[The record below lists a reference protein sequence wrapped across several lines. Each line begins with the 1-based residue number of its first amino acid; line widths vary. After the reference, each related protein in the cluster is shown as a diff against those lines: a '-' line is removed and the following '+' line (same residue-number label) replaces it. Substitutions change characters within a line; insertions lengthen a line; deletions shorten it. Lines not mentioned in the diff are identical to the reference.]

1 MFDTESLT
9 LDPNTPLGPISID
22 SRALKPDDTFWAVQG
37 TRDGHEFVFDAFA
50 KGAKLAV
57 VNRAWWERNS
67 ADVRK
72 YPMVVVGDTR
82 ATLSEA
88 GKAWRERFTFPVI
101 GITGTNGKTSTK
113 DLILKLLSLRFT
125 PGGTKGNLNNDLGV
139 PLTLL
144 DIPLD
149 CDIAVIEMGAN
160 HLGEISQLC
169 KVSQPTHGL
178 VTSIGKAHL
187 EGFGSL
193 EALAHTKG
201 ELYDAVADSGV
212 AFVPTDDELCR
223 REAELNPQKIGYGFQ
238 PRPNEWTGEFHQ
250 GKGLHFDEQGRALFR
265 FDDVEIRLGL
275 PGRPAAIAA
284 LSALTVASHFWISPK
299 ACQAEIESWTGLRG
313 RVDIF
318 TAGGVTIMDDSYNAN
333 PPSMIAALETLSH
346 LQGKRRVA
354 VLGDMNELGEYAEE
368 EHRKLG
374 EAVSGFKIDQA
385 IFVGPVSKIA
395 AQAASKGGVST
406 AHFANYELLEPH
418 LKHLI
423 QNGDVVLVKASRG
436 MKLER
441 VVDYLKA
448 ART

>member
-1 MFDTESLT
+1 MLDTEPLT
-9 LDPNTPLGPISID
+9 LDSNAPLGPISID
-22 SRALKPDDTFWAVQG
+22 SRSLTSGDTFWALQG
-37 TRDGHEFVFDAFA
+37 ARDGHEFVFDAFT

-57 VNRAWWERNS
+57 VNRAWWERNLTE
-67 ADVRK
+67 ARK
-72 YPMVVVGDTR
+72 HPMVVVPDTR
-82 ATLSEA
+82 AALTEA
-88 GKAWRERFTFPVI
+88 GKVWRERFTFPVI

-160 HLGEISQLC
+160 HPGEIGQLC

-201 ELYDAVADSGV
+201 ELYDAVAENGV

-223 REAELNPQKIGYGFQ
+223 QEAERNLRKIGFGFQ
-238 PRPNEWTGEFHQ
+238 PHPDRWNGELHC
-250 GKGLHFDEQGRALFR
+250 GEGLHFDEQGRARFR
-265 FDDVEIRLGL
+265 FDGVEIKLGL
-275 PGRPAAIAA
+275 PGRPAALAA
-284 LSALTVASHFWISPK
+284 LAALTVASHFWISPK
-299 ACQAEIESWTGLRG
+299 ACQAAIESWMGVHG
-313 RVDIF
+313 RADIF
-318 TAGGVTIMDDSYNAN
+318 TAGGITIMDDSYNAN
-333 PPSMIAALETLSH
+333 PPSMVAALETLSH
-346 LQGKRRVA
+346 LKGDRRIA
-354 VLGDMNELGEYAEE
+354 VLGDMNELGSYAEE

-374 EAVSGFKIDQA
+374 AAAGEFKFDQTV
-385 IFVGPVSKIA
+385 FVGPLSRSA
-395 AQAASKGGVST
+395 ADEAARSCSGVT
-406 AHFANYELLEPH
+406 YFASYELLEPH
-418 LKHLI
+418 LKDI
-423 QNGDVVLVKASRG
+423 VKGGDVVLIKASRG

-441 VVDYLKA
+441 VVDYLKSA
-448 ART
+448 HA